1 MELMTPAGG
10 TIFWTTLTFLLLLF
24 ALTKVG
30 WKPILNMLDERE
42 KKLKESLELAEQ
54 AKIASQKTLAE
65 QNELLETARRE
76 AQEILARNRK
86 AAEATKEE
94 IIKKASSEAE
104 QLIAKARREID
115 LSRDKAIEEIRDLA
129 VELSMDAT
137 AKLVGKSLDAGDH
150 QSLID
155 ESLKKLGD
163 LN

>member
-1 MELMTPAGG
+1 MELMTPQGG

-30 WKPILNMLDERE
+30 WKPILRMLDERE
-42 KKLKESLELAEQ
+42 KKIQESLELAEE
-54 AKIASQKTLAE
+54 AKIVSQKTLAE
-65 QNELLETARRE
+65 QNQILETARKE

-86 AAEATKEE
+86 AAEATKDE
-94 IIKKASSEAE
+94 IIKKASAEAE

-115 LSRDKAIEEIRDLA
+115 LSREKALEEIRDLA
-129 VELSMDAT
+129 VELSMNAT
-137 AKLVGKSLDAGDH
+137 TKLVGKSLDAKDH

-155 ESLKKLGD
+155 ESMEKLGE